1 MSLKNKDTIN
11 STHTENLGYFTVSGT
26 PGDLFS
32 KPELYIEV
40 EYEYSGEYGQ
50 MDVQRELFGINRR
63 ERTSTMSYSSLIDFG
78 NITFSSDHCR
88 AYVMVYQAMED
99 FMRRTDKHLP
109 YDRLKVVT
117 RAPIHGGTPYST
129 TDKIRIP
136 SGYNFNLVTA
146 KHELAHTVR
155 HSLDGSFAHF
165 LHDVAK
171 YVYTQKHTCGKY
183 TNEGFAFNE
192 GWAEFWAGSCYGTY
206 GNSPAN
212 YSYEGNVAKGL
223 RALKGRCGTPD
234 GGMVTVLE
242 KNKGSIHSY
251 DEFASAHHSLYGCQ

>member
-1 MSLKNKDTIN
+1 MNYFVILVCFIGICCVILLPANSQRSYVTATGRVLCSVNGASYPVKFTKVSLKNKDTIN

-88 AYVMVYQAMED
+88 AYVMVYQAMKD
-99 FMRRTDKHLP
+99 FMRRTGKYLP

-155 HSLDGSFAHF
+155 HSL
-165 LHDVAK
+165 V
-171 YVYTQKHTCGKY
+171 
-183 TNEGFAFNE
+183 
-192 GWAEFWAGSCYGTY
+192 
-206 GNSPAN
+206 
-212 YSYEGNVAKGL
+212 SY
-223 RALKGRCGTPD
+223 
-234 GGMVTVLE
+234 
-242 KNKGSIHSY
+242 I
-251 DEFASAHHSLYGCQ
+251 